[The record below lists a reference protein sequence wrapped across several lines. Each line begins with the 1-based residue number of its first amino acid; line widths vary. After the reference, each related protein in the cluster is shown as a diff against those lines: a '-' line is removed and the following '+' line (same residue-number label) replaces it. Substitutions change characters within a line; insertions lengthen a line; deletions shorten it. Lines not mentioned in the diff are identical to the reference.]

1 MRPAAAS
8 PVKDFKP
15 DHSWAIDFIHSTR
28 DLFCLC
34 RKGEIVFINDG
45 GTQMLGLK
53 SSKRMIGRSFTDFIQ
68 PDYRDAL
75 TELIEN
81 GGDQQELLPIKLV
94 TNRGKKIDAEAMFR
108 LVSDGSGLISIHAR
122 NITQRLR
129 SAEALKRREEQY
141 RNLVDNVLDMIC
153 ICEDGKITFM
163 NPAGARML
171 NEVDPSYL
179 VGRKLYTLIHPDY
192 YDITIEGLH
201 NFAQEGVA
209 LPLKF
214 VRMDG
219 EIIDAEAIVIPFG
232 PKNTNSYMLEA
243 RDITER
249 VRSAETLRDR
259 EQRLRGVLDTV
270 ADGIITIDEKGIIY
284 SFNPAAESI
293 FDYTADDVVG
303 QNVKIIIPEP
313 KNKQHDGFM
322 FRYLETNESQIIGVS
337 GREETGRRKDG
348 TEFPIELSVTEM
360 RHGKQ
365 RLFTGIVRDI
375 TERKEVEEDL
385 RKAHD
390 ELEVRVEERTR
401 ELTQEVAE
409 RRIAETRLKLAGEV
423 IDNLNDAV
431 VILDPDF
438 KVTAVNPAYTLIT
451 GYASSDV
458 GGEQPP
464 FMKSLKKNPEKYEK
478 MMSDIQSPGHWEGEF
493 WHQRKDGEEIA
504 QRLSISAMTNEE
516 GDIQQYAA
524 IISDITERKRSEE
537 RIYFQAN
544 YDALTDLPNRT
555 LFHDRLS
562 NALPSHRR
570 LKRKLGLMFIDLD
583 GFKLVN
589 DTLGHDIGD
598 LLLIEAAR
606 RLEKCIRSGDTVARL
621 GGDEFTVIMP
631 NLVDPK
637 HAPLVAQRAL
647 DALSKPFNLK
657 KQETFVS
664 ASIGVTIFPDDATES
679 NELLKNA
686 DTAMYRA
693 KEQGKANY
701 QFYTSDLNAEI
712 KERLVLKNGLVKAL
726 EQDEFSLH
734 YQPKLEIGT
743 NRITGVEALMRWNN
757 QSIGPISPVKFIPL
771 LEETG
776 QVVEVGEWAIRVA
789 CLQHRAWLAA
799 GLPSLRI
806 AVNISARQ
814 LREDSFASI
823 VDKVM
828 KENNVEP
835 EGLEIEITESMLMSD
850 QAKAVTALNE
860 LHEMGIHI
868 AMDDFGTGYSS
879 LSYLKRFPIDTIK
892 IDRSFV
898 ADIATDKDD
907 AEIIKTII
915 SMGKTLNRKIVAEGV
930 ETQDQLTILSEYECD
945 EIQGYFFSP
954 PLPAEKITGFIQA
967 KMEES
972 PKKATTG

>member
-1 MRPAAAS
+1 
-8 PVKDFKP
+8 
-15 DHSWAIDFIHSTR
+15 
-28 DLFCLC
+28 
-34 RKGEIVFINDG
+34 
-45 GTQMLGLK
+45 
-53 SSKRMIGRSFTDFIQ
+53 
-68 PDYRDAL
+68 
-75 TELIEN
+75 LI
-81 GGDQQELLPIKLV
+81 
-94 TNRGKKIDAEAMFR
+94 TNQGKTVDAEAVFGQVSGDAG
-108 LVSDGSGLISIHAR
+108 LVSIHAR
-122 NITQRLR
+122 NITRRLR
-129 SAEALKRREEQY
+129 SAEALKRSEEQY
-141 RNLVDNVLDMIC
+141 RNLVENAMDMIC
-153 ICEDGKITFM
+153 ICEDGEITFV
-163 NPAGARML
+163 NAAGAKMV
-171 NEVDPSYL
+171 NEVEPSRL
-179 VGRKLYTLIHPDY
+179 VGRKLYTLVHPDY
-192 YDITIEGLH
+192 YDIVIEGLH
-201 NFAQEGVA
+201 NFVQEGVV

-214 VRMDG
+214 VRTDG
-219 EIIDAEAIVIPFG
+219 EIIDVEALVIPFG
-232 PKNTNSYMLEA
+232 QKNTNSFMLEA

-249 VRSAETLRDR
+249 VRSAESLRDR

-270 ADGIITIDEKGIIY
+270 ADGIITIDEKGIIH

-293 FDYTADDVVG
+293 FGYAEKEVVG
-303 QNVKIIIPEP
+303 QNVRIILPEP
-313 KNKQHDGFM
+313 ESEQDSGFLL
-322 FRYLETNESQIIGVS
+322 RYLENDEARIGGVS
-337 GREETGRRKDG
+337 GREETGRRQDG
-348 TEFPIELSVTEM
+348 TAFPVELSVTEM
-360 RHGKQ
+360 RHGHQ
-365 RLFTGIVRDI
+365 RLFTGIIRDI
-375 TERKEVEEDL
+375 TERKKAEEDL

-390 ELEVRVEERTR
+390 ELEVRVKERTR

-409 RRIAETRLKLAGEV
+409 RRIAESRLKLAGEV

-438 KVTAVNPAYTLIT
+438 KITAVNPAYSLIT
-451 GYASSDV
+451 GYPSEEV
-458 GGEQPP
+458 NGKRPP
-464 FMKSLKKNPEKYEK
+464 FMESLKKNPEKYKK

-516 GDIQQYAA
+516 GGIQQYAA

-544 YDALTDLPNRT
+544 FDALTNLPNRT
-555 LFHDRLS
+555 LFHDRLN

-589 DTLGHDIGD
+589 DSLGHDIGD
-598 LLLIEAAR
+598 LLLKKAAR

-631 NLVDPK
+631 NLIDPK
-637 HAPLVAQRAL
+637 HAPLVAQRVL
-647 DALSKPFNLK
+647 NALSKSFNLK
-657 KQETFVS
+657 KHETFVS
-664 ASIGVTIFPDDATES
+664 ASIGVTIFPDDATDS

-701 QFYTSDLNAEI
+701 QFYTSDLNEEV
-712 KERLVLKNGLVKAL
+712 KERMVLKNGLVKAL

-734 YQPKLEIGT
+734 YQPKLEIGS

-757 QSIGPISPVKFIPL
+757 PTIGPISPVKFIPL

-776 QVVEVGEWAIRVA
+776 QVVEVGEWAIRTA
-789 CLQHRAWLAA
+789 CLQHRAWLKA
-799 GLPSLRI
+799 GLPAIRI

-823 VDKVM
+823 VDKIM
-828 KENNVEP
+828 KENNVAP
-835 EGLEIEITESMLMSD
+835 DGLEIEITESMLMSD
-850 QAKAVTALNE
+850 HAKAVTALGE
-860 LHEMGIHI
+860 LHDMGIHI

-898 ADIATDKDD
+898 ADIATDPDD

-915 SMGKTLNRKIVAEGV
+915 SMGKTLNRRIVAEGV
-930 ETQDQLTILSEYECD
+930 ETEDQLAILSEYDCD

-967 KMEES
+967 KMAEI
-972 PKKATTG
+972 PKKASAS